1 MSALASVLAGAEGE
15 VPLADPARVSAYLL
29 DRERSYWESMRAA
42 GRINAQL
49 TTMSR
54 AVVGAVLAGPLS
66 YPGGVSLLECA
77 RICSAAEPAELVL
90 DDHKVCYP
98 AADPAHVLQPLY
110 PDRLAEDFLALQ
122 IPGARSRELGD
133 GDPAIERIL
142 ENLLRPGTDLP
153 AETVERI
160 IVVLVETAR
169 RWEHVADRHFH
180 PIVAAR
186 PDLGFTV
193 FP

>member
-1 MSALASVLAGAEGE
+1 M
-15 VPLADPARVSAYLL
+15 
-29 DRERSYWESMRAA
+29 
-42 GRINAQL
+42 
-49 TTMSR
+49 
-54 AVVGAVLAGPLS
+54 
-66 YPGGVSLLECA
+66 
-77 RICSAAEPAELVL
+77 
-90 DDHKVCYP
+90 
-98 AADPAHVLQPLY
+98 LQPLS

-122 IPGARSRELGD
+122 IPGARSWELGD

-153 AETVERI
+153 AGTVERI

-169 RWEHVADRHFH
+169 RWEHVPARHFH